1 MVPTRGAFSR
11 ILERAS
17 RVDARWLA
25 VRAGVR
31 RVIIGAT
38 LLSVVAFSLP
48 HVPRPFA
55 DYRRIPILNQ
65 IEQSATYGTD
75 TIADAY
81 EARVVLNDVFD
92 MYTKREVEQ
101 TPIEAAT
108 WSKAASAPYPPAV
121 LLTQAALMAV
131 GDRLRVGL
139 YGMTLA
145 VAVAVIVISLWYC
158 LKTRWYVFPLLYL
171 NFSYFGERFA
181 GVQDGSYL
189 VMLLV
194 VMVALVLARSGRPA
208 AHVLMA
214 VAITMKLSPLFYVT
228 HLRKM
233 PVRTAVIVVGVLLA
247 GFALPILIWENYLYI
262 FRFNDELKMHPWS
275 TIGALAVAGP
285 FALTLSY
292 VDARLGFDWEDR
304 VGWCLVPVG
313 LFFAFKMNVARH
325 LMVVL
330 LVPDKRGW
338 RSVAAAVALAVP
350 ALSPGLVRFNSA
362 AAIAT
367 VLLVLVLAGYLNR
380 IGWSTVG
387 NDLRHPGSTLR
398 RMITGWETEEAR

>member
-1 MVPTRGAFSR
+1 VIPTVAVLSR
-11 ILERAS
+11 FLERVS
-17 RVDARWLA
+17 RLDDRWLA
-25 VRAGVR
+25 ARAGVR

-55 DYRRIPILNQ
+55 DFSRIPVLGG
-65 IEQSATYGTD
+65 IEQPETYGTD

-92 MYTKREVEQ
+92 MYTKRNVEQ

-121 LLTQAALMAV
+121 LVTQAALMAV
-131 GDRLRVGL
+131 GDRVGIGL

-145 VAVAVIVISLWYC
+145 IAVAVIAISLWYC
-158 LKTRWYVFPLLYL
+158 LQTRWYVFPLLYL

-189 VMLLV
+189 LMLLV
-194 VMVALVLARSGRPA
+194 VMVALALARAGRPA

-228 HLRKM
+228 HLREM
-233 PVRTAVIVVGVLLA
+233 PARTAVVVVCILLA
-247 GFALPILIWENYLYI
+247 GLVLPILIWENYLYI
-262 FRFNDELKMHPWS
+262 FRFNAGLKGHSLS
-275 TIGALAVAGP
+275 TLGALALAGP

-304 VGWCLVPVG
+304 VGWCLVPVA

-338 RSVAAAVALAVP
+338 RSAAAAVALAVP
-350 ALSPGLVRFNSA
+350 ALLPGFVHVNSA
-362 AAIAT
+362 APIAT

-380 IGWSTVG
+380 IGWSTVR
-387 NDLRHPGSTLR
+387 NDLRHPGATLR
-398 RMITGWETEEAR
+398 LMFAG